1 MKHKIIEAL
10 QQYIDTLP
18 KGSLKEAVSY
28 ALLAGGKRLRPLL
41 MLSLLE
47 SYNIDSNAYASVAI
61 SLEMLHTYSLIHD
74 DLPAMDNDTLRRGQP
89 TLHIAFDEGIAIL
102 AGDTLL
108 TDSFHVIAS
117 NNTLNA
123 HQKQKLIEILSSKTG
138 SNGMILGQVLDLESE
153 GKNITLDMLNQMY
166 VLKTAYLLQASLM
179 FGAVIANEKDL
190 PIWEKIGYDLGLLF
204 QIQDDVLEETSTVE
218 KMGKS
223 KTDTIR
229 EKPTYVSLLGLEQS
243 LNMIEL
249 LSKTIQQLLEQIGLK
264 DSKIAS
270 IIDTIIKRDV

>member
-117 NNTLNA
+117 NNTLSA
-123 HQKQKLIEILSSKTG
+123 HQKQKLIEILSSKAG

-229 EKPTYVSLLGLEQS
+229 EKPTYVSLLGLEKS